1 METLSE
7 VARFRQHQ
15 ALEYEA
21 AQRGLHGLARVA
33 SHESI
38 TARMDM
44 GAERLLQLIEAGKH
58 EEALAIMD
66 LPMWGME
73 EQAGEDV
80 FCHSTERSSPQPGEQ
95 MSRDAVEGCS
105 INGEGEQDEP
115 GEMVR
120 RTQSALL

>member
-1 METLSE
+1 MEHLSE
-7 VARFRQHQ
+7 VARFRQQQ

-38 TARMDM
+38 IARMDI

-66 LPMWGME
+66 LPMWGVE

-80 FCHSTERSSPQPGEQ
+80 FCHSTERSSQQLGEQ
-95 MSRDAVEGCS
+95 MPQDAVEVCS

-120 RTQSALL
+120 RTQPALL